1 MKQIEDYL
9 YNKLKKLGIID
20 SEVRKNN
27 VGNSDY
33 SKHIIQPWSIWLDY
47 NLNPWDADVV
57 KRILREKEEPGMSK
71 EDARIMDYEKIIHIC
86 KERIRQIE
94 EDKSKFILVSGS
106 YNLSTIA
113 VPEPSMTFT
122 LSPEQLKKYQEF
134 QSTNTGLCSIKFTP
148 TGVGLGVEFVCG
160 DNKLNVSEY
169 KKW

>member
-1 MKQIEDYL
+1 MKQIEDSL

-47 NLNPWDADVV
+47 NLDPWDADIV

-94 EDKSKFILVSGS
+94 EDKPKITWSGENS
-106 YNLSTIA
+106 WSTIY
-113 VPEPSMTFT
+113 VPEPSATFS

-134 QSTNTGLCSIKFTP
+134 QSNNTGLCSIKFTP
-148 TGVGLGVEFVCG
+148 TGIGLGVEYICG

-169 KKW
+169 EKW